1 MMEMERETN
10 DLLIIA
16 HESVLRVLYAYFMG
30 SGTDVSL
37 DKFCAVVTNAVAR
50 KFHILNLNVQK
61 SSKSFRHHTTAKFA
75 KFL

>member
-30 SGTDVSL
+30 SGTDVSM
-37 DKFCAVVTNAVAR
+37 DVFCA
-50 KFHILNLNVQK
+50 L
-61 SSKSFRHHTTAKFA
+61 
-75 KFL
+75 